1 MLHILWLILK
11 IILILLG
18 TLLGLVLFLVLLLL
32 FCPVRYEGQGS
43 KEGEWKN
50 ARGWLRISWLFR
62 GISVTAFRKNGENGV
77 CVRILGISVKKPPAK
92 KSSRGDTEEALE
104 EEDTFEE
111 ETAFLEE
118 TSEPEEILSEGAPA
132 KEPEEILSEGAPA
145 KELKKSSSV
154 EERIPEA
161 ETVNK
166 KGLFQRISEKLSEIR
181 DKIKNIRLTFRN
193 IHDKIDWWKKY
204 IHHPK
209 VKAAISLVWRYAK
222 GLLTHILPTKV
233 WGNVTFG
240 FSDPSLTGRALGLLG
255 MSFPLHKNCVAVTP
269 RFDGENILEGE
280 IHFKGRIYGI
290 VLLKVAVVI
299 YFNKNVKY
307 AMKRAKYGKHKED

>member
-11 IILILLG
+11 MILILLG

-43 KEGEWKN
+43 KENEWKN

-77 CVRILGISVKKPPAK
+77 GVRILGISVKKPPAK
-92 KSSRGDTEEALE
+92 KSSRGDAEEAFEEALE

-132 KEPEEILSEGAPA
+132 KEPEKNP
-145 KELKKSSSV
+145 SV

-161 ETVNK
+161 ETANK
-166 KGLFQRISEKLSEIR
+166 KGLFKRISDKLSEIR
-181 DKIKNIRLTFRN
+181 EKIKNIRLTFHN

-209 VKAAISLVWRYAK
+209 VKAAISLVWSYAK
-222 GLLTHILPTKV
+222 GLLKHILPTKV

-290 VLLKVAVVI
+290 VLLKAAVVI